1 MDLSLNTVKE
11 EVEERPEEEEEQPY
25 TPRSRILPTRRCSRT
40 MAPLTSEAS
49 PRPRPTQI
57 LQRPSSRS
65 VLSGRTPPPAS
76 GRMLTLAA
84 ETPEFKP
91 SRPNLQLAIPSST
104 PIPLTLPRPHSP
116 MSVIPESPSQRSS
129 HTTAVAGS
137 QGGAPPQEPQSS
149 PEPYTPP
156 QPYPAIS
163 PTEDSTSQPSAGTTI
178 VAVTRDRS
186 TPPRPRPEGS
196 PPQQSGSTTPRI
208 DFVGRTPPRQPR
220 AFQVSHTNSHTWLD
234 NRLVE
239 RERWKEIERNLIRMR
254 FIDPVKRAIVP
265 QTFQRYMDLRRY
277 RAEGLAKREARRL
290 AQRNPPN
297 VWPLSGL
304 APVKIGP
311 AFGGKRFDDRRS
323 AVLAQPTIWR
333 QQYVP
338 SEEKPQA
345 PWPTIEEMREEGDER
360 ATSEFGRFPGV
371 PRMPGN
377 ETVAWR
383 ARLQLA
389 QYSMDEVW
397 RSPCKETYE
406 AARRQSPPEEMEEM
420 EALLGK
426 ELVDA
431 LDCKTYDDF

>member
-1 MDLSLNTVKE
+1 
-11 EVEERPEEEEEQPY
+11 
-25 TPRSRILPTRRCSRT
+25 
-40 MAPLTSEAS
+40 
-49 PRPRPTQI
+49 
-57 LQRPSSRS
+57 
-65 VLSGRTPPPAS
+65 
-76 GRMLTLAA
+76 
-84 ETPEFKP
+84 
-91 SRPNLQLAIPSST
+91 
-104 PIPLTLPRPHSP
+104 
-116 MSVIPESPSQRSS
+116 
-129 HTTAVAGS
+129 
-137 QGGAPPQEPQSS
+137 
-149 PEPYTPP
+149 
-156 QPYPAIS
+156 
-163 PTEDSTSQPSAGTTI
+163 
-178 VAVTRDRS
+178 
-186 TPPRPRPEGS
+186 
-196 PPQQSGSTTPRI
+196 
-208 DFVGRTPPRQPR
+208 
-220 AFQVSHTNSHTWLD
+220 
-234 NRLVE
+234 
-239 RERWKEIERNLIRMR
+239 MR

-265 QTFQRYMDLRRY
+265 QTFHRYMDHRRY

-311 AFGGKRFDDRRS
+311 AFGGKRFDDGRS
-323 AVLAQPTIWR
+323 AVLAQRTIWS

-383 ARLQLA
+383 ARAQLP
-389 QYSMDEVW
+389 QYPMDEVW

-406 AARRQSPPEEMEEM
+406 DARRESPPEEMEEM

-431 LDCKTYDDF
+431 LDCKACDDF